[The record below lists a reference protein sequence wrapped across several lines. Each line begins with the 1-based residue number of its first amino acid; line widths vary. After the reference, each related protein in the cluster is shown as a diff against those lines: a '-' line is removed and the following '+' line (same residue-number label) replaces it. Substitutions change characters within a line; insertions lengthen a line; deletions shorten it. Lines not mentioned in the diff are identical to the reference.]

1 MLEIRDVDI
10 ERTLADRIG
19 TLLSPIS
26 LKDNDILQLASDIR
40 CRLRQL
46 GVADADLRSL
56 GAVSLWNELIDSAL

>member
-1 MLEIRDVDI
+1 MREIRDVDI

-26 LKDNDILQLASDIR
+26 LSENDILQLASDIR

-46 GVADADLRSL
+46 GVADADLRGL
-56 GAVSLWNELIDSAL
+56 GAISLWSELIDSAL